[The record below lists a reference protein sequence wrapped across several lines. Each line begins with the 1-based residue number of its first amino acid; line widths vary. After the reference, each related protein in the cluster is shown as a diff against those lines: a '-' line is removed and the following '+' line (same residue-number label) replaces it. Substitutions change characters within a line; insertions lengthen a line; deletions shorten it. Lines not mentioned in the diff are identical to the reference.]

1 MTGARAEAVTCVRI
15 GAERGGVEVL
25 HEVDLVV
32 AAGTWVSLV
41 GPNGSGKTTLL
52 HALAGLVP
60 ATGEIQVAGVRPGR
74 SSRRATAR
82 AVALMPQRPVVPEGV
97 TVREL
102 IHLGRTPHIP
112 RFGSETLRDREIVDR
127 VIARLD
133 LQEFTARTATAL
145 SGGELQRVVL
155 ARALAQQPRVL
166 LLDEPT
172 SALDIGHQQQVLDLV
187 DALRRE
193 EGLTVLAAMHD
204 LTSAAQYGE
213 RLILLDRGR
222 IVADGPPPEVLTVAR
237 IAEVYGAH
245 VEVLDRRDGRAVLP
259 LRSGPSPDFAA
270 GTLFGKFSQGDTR
283 ESHAG
288 RAPSGESGAGET
300 LSGESRASGSL
311 SGEFRPT
318 ESRPA
323 EIPPDGSRPDETESP

>member
-1 MTGARAEAVTCVRI
+1 MTGDRLPAVACVRVS
-15 GAERGGVEVL
+15 AERGGIEVL
-25 HEVDLVV
+25 HEVDLSI
-32 AAGTWVSLV
+32 AAGAWVSLV

-60 ATGEIQVAGVRPGR
+60 ATGDIRVADVIPGR

-97 TVREL
+97 TVRDL
-102 IHLGRTPHIP
+102 IHLGRTPHIA
-112 RFGSETLRDREIVDR
+112 RFGSETLCDRKIVDR
-127 VIARLD
+127 VVARLE
-133 LQEFTARTATAL
+133 LEEFTARSATEL

-187 DALRRE
+187 DSLRRE
-193 EGLTVLAAMHD
+193 EGLTVVAAMHD

-222 IVADGPPPEVLTVAR
+222 MVADGPPAEVLTVER
-237 IAEVYGAH
+237 IAEVYGAR

-259 LRSGPSPDFAA
+259 LRGASLSAA
-270 GTLFGKFSQGDTR
+270 EPFGRSAREDTR
-283 ESHAG
+283 
-288 RAPSGESGAGET
+288 SGESWTGRPPAG
-300 LSGESRASGSL
+300 GSL
-311 SGEFRPT
+311 
-318 ESRPA
+318 
-323 EIPPDGSRPDETESP
+323 PDGTRPEGTESP